1 MRARNSEKLR
11 GALLADYKT
20 AFGKACRKNNR
31 GTRTAVSIRPSQST
45 AVVSITPMQNS
56 CFCWYKTPSGHGCDL
71 TWLF

>member
-31 GTRTAVSIRPSQST
+31 GLRISLIVSGDFRRS
-45 AVVSITPMQNS
+45 
-56 CFCWYKTPSGHGCDL
+56 
-71 TWLF
+71 